1 MKKLTL
7 KIDFELPNKYKYIAQ
22 DADGELFAYVDS
34 PKIDEEMK
42 YFYSW
47 ESNSSRYITL
57 AHGAPNENWKES
69 LREI

>member
-1 MKKLTL
+1 MKKITL

-22 DADGELFAYVDS
+22 DSDGELVAYVDS

-42 YFYSW
+42 YFY
-47 ESNSSRYITL
+47 SNSSRYITL